1 MKEMSNM
8 IGKTQCKKPRLNGKA
23 KAKRLSE
30 ESYDTAYREY
40 QKKGEI
46 LFSEGMRNG
55 KQYGEELIERVKKI
69 TRSFVKEEKVSP
81 AAFLYDDYYAI
92 VTALKLPA
100 ALHYNDFEYVGKGGD
115 YDNGQFVRVEEWCC
129 CELTCLR
136 EGIIHALADLC
147 LQGATCAK
155 KNSSINAK
163 DAFINAY
170 ISIMCGCIKP
180 DISEANLSKEEAE
193 GVQKSIFTGIKS
205 LWGEFQ
211 ILDNQK
217 VSQDK
222 KILDDDF
229 ANIKPGRYGSSV
241 ISNVDSKEGI
251 ITFVG
256 EYGKKGESFKIP
268 PKANKLWAF
277 LKLLIETESE
287 DGSTT
292 ITNDFKTWNGLF
304 DRKET
309 KFGGQETKRRKEE
322 LQRLKRHIKSCK
334 GPGRRGLPM
343 LKIVAKVS
351 RSRAKKTD

>member
-8 IGKTQCKKPRLNGKA
+8 AGKTQCKKPRLNGKA

-81 AAFLYDDYYAI
+81 AAFLDDDYYSI

-180 DISEANLSKEEAE
+180 DISEANLSKEEAD
-193 GVQKSIFTGIKS
+193 IFV
-205 LWGEFQ
+205 
-211 ILDNQK
+211 K
-217 VSQDK
+217 VSQFVLRQDEYFIYDNTDEMRK
-222 KILDDDF
+222 FGIRYQDIHKLTEIGLIQAGTFVHKTYKAFPDRDNRIGF
-229 ANIKPGRYGSSV
+229 KYANYV
-241 ISNVDSKEGI
+241 II
-251 ITFVG
+251 IT
-256 EYGKKGESFKIP
+256 I
-268 PKANKLWAF
+268 
-277 LKLLIETESE
+277 
-287 DGSTT
+287 
-292 ITNDFKTWNGLF
+292 
-304 DRKET
+304 
-309 KFGGQETKRRKEE
+309 
-322 LQRLKRHIKSCK
+322 
-334 GPGRRGLPM
+334 
-343 LKIVAKVS
+343 
-351 RSRAKKTD
+351 

>member
-1 MKEMSNM
+1 MKKSTGLGLILLFVAGGITGLFSGLYYIDN
-8 IGKTQCKKPRLNGKA
+8 KKPNF
-23 KAKRLSE
+23 SE
-30 ESYDTAYREY
+30 EYVLYVRPDT
-40 QKKGEI
+40 GVDEI
-46 LFSEGMRNG
+46 VDS
-55 KQYGEELIERVKKI
+55 LIQGAGALRPRSVER
-69 TRSFVKEEKVSP
+69 TFRKEEV
-81 AAFLYDDYYAI
+81 D
-92 VTALKLPA
+92 
-100 ALHYNDFEYVGKGGD
+100 G
-115 YDNGQFVRVEEWCC
+115 
-129 CELTCLR
+129 
-136 EGIIHALADLC
+136 
-147 LQGATCAK
+147 
-155 KNSSINAK
+155 
-163 DAFINAY
+163 
-170 ISIMCGCIKP
+170 
-180 DISEANLSKEEAE
+180 
-193 GVQKSIFTGIKS
+193 
-205 LWGEFQ
+205 
-211 ILDNQK
+211 
-217 VSQDK
+217 
-222 KILDDDF
+222 
-229 ANIKPGRYGSSV
+229 NIKPGRYGASV

-322 LQRLKRHIKSCK
+322 LQKLKRHIKSCK